1 MTVKIDL
8 LPEYVENIKN
18 NKVTFIKNFSTIE
31 NKYDFNWL
39 VSFFEK
45 LDIPVLFKNNENNFF
60 NKIFQIRKLENIFK
74 DFKFLQS
81 FLQQVFKYVPNNQE
95 GCDSCDIFFSFKST
109 SGTGHTDQE
118 DVFIIGLEGLVTYK
132 TFGEDTNYYEIQK
145 GDLIYIPKGVHH
157 KVISLSPR
165 ITLSIGFYGKK

>member
-45 LDIPVLFKNNENNFF
+45 LDIPVLFKNNENSFF
-60 NKIFQIRKLENIFK
+60 NKIFQIRKLENIFE

-95 GCDSCDIFFSFKST
+95 GC
-109 SGTGHTDQE
+109 
-118 DVFIIGLEGLVTYK
+118 
-132 TFGEDTNYYEIQK
+132 EIQK